1 MIRIL
6 VLTALSLV
14 AFNLY
19 ATDTDG
25 DGVDDLQ
32 DAYPSDAAKQYLPI
46 AEALSKIEDQSL
58 RNCLTNQTQNQV
70 TAGEL
75 TRLNCGSQNV
85 TTLNG
90 LKNFSRILELELSV
104 QTLMICHP

>member
-58 RNCLTNQTQNQV
+58 RNCLTNQTQNHV

-75 TRLNCGSQNV
+75 TRLDCRYQNCSHAE
-85 TTLNG
+85 
-90 LKNFSRILELELSV
+90 R
-104 QTLMICHP
+104 P